1 MTSAVRI
8 IIILIIVYVAAQN
21 IVLNEEVKRLDRQF
35 EEAAWRAEAS
45 EQQLHTLKKVCG
57 IE

>member
-1 MTSAVRI
+1 MTSALRI
-8 IIILIIVYVAAQN
+8 VSLLVFVYVAAQN
-21 IVLNEEVKRLDRQF
+21 IVLNEEVKRLEGQF

-45 EQQLHTLKKVCG
+45 EQQLQALKKVCG

>member
-1 MTSAVRI
+1 MTSAIRI
-8 IIILIIVYVAAQN
+8 VFLLVFVYVAAQN